1 MNNENAVPR
10 SLSLPMLGTRQ
21 NERGEDEGVDRRGF
35 LTESIRIA
43 VLSVLA
49 ASCGSLG
56 SSPTAPSLGG
66 DVTLK
71 LSDYPALAQQ
81 GGVVSINEGGFP
93 LAVANLGSSTY
104 GAYSLICPHQGGLVQ
119 WTGNQFVCTV
129 HGARFGIGGNWQGGQ
144 PTGNLRSYQTTY
156 DAQAGTLTIKA

>member
-1 MNNENAVPR
+1 MSNENTASR
-10 SLSLPMLGTRQ
+10 SLSLPMLGNRR
-21 NERGEDEGVDRRGF
+21 NEPAVEEGVDRRGF

-49 ASCGSLG
+49 ASCGNL
-56 SSPTAPSLGG
+56 SSPTGPTLNK

-71 LSDYPALAQQ
+71 LSDYPGLAQQ
-81 GGVVSINEGGFP
+81 GGVVSLNENGFP
-93 LAVANLGSSTY
+93 LAVANLGNSSY
-104 GAYSLICPHQGGLVQ
+104 GAYSLVCPHQGGLVQ
-119 WTGNQFVCTV
+119 WTGSQFVCTV
-129 HGARFGIGGNWQGGQ
+129 HGARFGIQGNWQGGQ